1 MMEKIIFHLIES
13 LLATNLIRWKNLSV
27 EYMYCQKPLKSSL
40 FPNEQMFEY
49 YKFFLMRYF
58 INFQF
63 FSI

>member
-1 MMEKIIFHLIES
+1 MIEKKNFHLIES
-13 LLATNLIRWKNLSV
+13 LLATYLIRWENLSV
-27 EYMYCQKPLKSSL
+27 EYMYCQKPLNSSL

-49 YKFFLMRYF
+49 YNFFLMRYF